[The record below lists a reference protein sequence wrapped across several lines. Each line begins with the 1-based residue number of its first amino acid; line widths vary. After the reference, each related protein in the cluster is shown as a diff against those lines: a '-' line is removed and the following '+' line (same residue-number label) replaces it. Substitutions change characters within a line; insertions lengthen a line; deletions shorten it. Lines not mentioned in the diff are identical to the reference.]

1 MSPTEPMLGKTISHY
16 QIILPL
22 GKGGMGIVYKAEDI
36 RLGRAVALK
45 FVPDAMTSDRLAL
58 ERFQREA
65 RAASALNHPNICTL
79 HDIGEWETRPF
90 LVMEC
95 LEGRTLSDRIRAGP
109 IPIDDVIEFCIQIA
123 DGLDAAHAKGIVHRD
138 IKPANIFVTNRN
150 QIKIMDFGLAKVA
163 AGWGTRGAWF
173 GQGAKIGDI
182 GHSQSVTIPMDDPVT
197 SPGSTMGTVAYMSP
211 EQASGEELDGRS
223 DLFSFGAV
231 MYEMATGFTPF
242 QGTAAALTF
251 VAILHSE
258 PTPPSRIRPD
268 LPPELERIILK
279 ALEKGRELR
288 YQSAAEIRADLKRL
302 LRDSNPRRAAAD
314 AVLALASASAAAAVP
329 ISAPKIEPLSGGTAA
344 QMAHAPSSAEY
355 IVRSIQRNRWA
366 AIAVAAVLVL
376 LAGIVG
382 YRAFSEKPLDSLAV
396 LPFTNV
402 GGDPNTE
409 YLSDGITES
418 VINNLSQLPK
428 LAVRSFSSSLRYKSN
443 NVGPDEAGRQLKVR
457 AVLMGRLVRH
467 GDDFAISAELVDVDH
482 NRQLWGSQYTV
493 KAANLLATQEA
504 ISRQI
509 SEKLRLQLSG
519 ADIERINRH
528 TTMDSEAYQS
538 YLQGRFQW
546 NKRTLEGLQASI
558 DYFQEAVR
566 KDPKYAL
573 AFAGEADAYASLA
586 EFNVLPTREVMPK
599 VRSAAS
605 KALALDNGLAEA
617 HTSLAWARFHDWDW
631 AGAETEFKRAIAL
644 DPSYPTARVWY
655 GDFLSAMGRF
665 DEARAELDSAAE
677 TNPSSPVLG
686 LALASRLYYA
696 RQYAAAIEQCQ
707 KTLAMESTFTPAH
720 LLLGQANLA
729 KGQFPEA
736 LAELKKAL
744 ELSEGDTN
752 ELAALAYGHTVAHE
766 AAEARKILQEL
777 KERSQQTYVQPL
789 SLAMIHIGLGERDEA
804 FTWLSKAFDDRSAG
818 LVYLKVDPV
827 FDSISSDARFAA
839 LVRRIGLPGAK

>member
-1 MSPTEPMLGKTISHY
+1 MNPTEPLLGKIISHY
-16 QIILPL
+16 QILSPL
-22 GKGGMGIVYKAEDI
+22 GKGGMGIVYKAEDT

-45 FVPDAMTSDRLAL
+45 FVPEAMASDRNAL

-65 RAASALNHPNICTL
+65 RAASSLNHPNICTL
-79 HDIGEWETRPF
+79 HDIGEWQARPF

-95 LEGRTLSDRIRAGP
+95 LEGRTLGDRIRAGP
-109 IPIDDVIEFCIQIA
+109 IPIDDLIEYCIQIA

-163 AGWGTRGAWF
+163 AGWGTRSAWIGKA
-173 GQGAKIGDI
+173 GQL
-182 GHSQSVTIPMDDPVT
+182 GHSQSETVPMDDPVT

-223 DLFSFGAV
+223 DLFSFGTV
-231 MYEMATGFTPF
+231 MYEMATAASPF
-242 QGTAAALTF
+242 QGSSTPLIF
-251 VAILHSE
+251 VAILHNE
-258 PTPPSRIRPD
+258 PTAPCLLRPD
-268 LPPELERIILK
+268 LPPEMERIVLK

-288 YQSAAEIRADLKRL
+288 YQSAAEIRGDLKRL
-302 LRDSNPRRAAAD
+302 QRDSNPRRAAALP
-314 AVLALASASAAAAVP
+314 AVAGASVAAPAPAAPV
-329 ISAPKIEPLSGGTAA
+329 SAPKIETQTGSAEVPAA
-344 QMAHAPSSAEY
+344 QAPSSAEY
-355 IVRSIQRNRWA
+355 IVRTIQRNRWA
-366 AIAVAAVLVL
+366 ALAVGAVLAL
-376 LAGIVG
+376 LAGVLG

-402 GGDPNTE
+402 GGDPGTE

-443 NVGPDEAGRQLKVR
+443 NVSPDEAGRQLKVR
-457 AVLMGRLVRH
+457 AVLTGRLVRR
-467 GDDFAISAELVDVDH
+467 GEDFAISAELVDVDH

-493 KAANLLATQEA
+493 KAAKLLATQEE

-519 ADIERINRH
+519 AEKERINRH
-528 TTMDSEAYQS
+528 TTQDSEAYQS

-558 DYFQEAVR
+558 DFFQEAIR
-566 KDPKYAL
+566 KDPQYAL
-573 AFAGEADAYASLA
+573 AYAGEADAYASLA
-586 EFNVLPTREVMPK
+586 DFNVLPTREVMPK

-605 KALALDNGLAEA
+605 KAIELDGGLAEA

-631 AGAETEFKRAIAL
+631 AGTEAEFKRAITL
-644 DPSYPTARVWY
+644 DPSYPTARIWY

-665 DEARAELDSAAE
+665 DEAQAQLDGAAAA
-677 TNPSSPVLG
+677 NPASLVVG

-707 KTLAMESTFTPAH
+707 KTLAMESTFIPAH
-720 LLLGQANLA
+720 LLLGEVNLA

-752 ELAALAYGHTVAHE
+752 ELAALAYGHALARE
-766 AAEARKILQEL
+766 PAEARKILQDL

-789 SLAMIHIGLGERDEA
+789 DLATIQIGLGDRDEA
-804 FTWLSKAFDDRSAG
+804 FAWLSKAFDDRSAG

-827 FDSISSDARFAA
+827 FNNISSDPRFAN
-839 LVRRIGLPGAK
+839 LVSRIGLPSAK